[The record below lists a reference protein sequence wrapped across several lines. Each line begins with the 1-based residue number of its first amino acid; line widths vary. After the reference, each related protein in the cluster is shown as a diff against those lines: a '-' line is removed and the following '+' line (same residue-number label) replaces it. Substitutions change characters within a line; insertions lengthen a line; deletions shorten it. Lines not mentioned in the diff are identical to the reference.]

1 MIKTRVAAKVIS
13 QQDSQEIIQETI
25 VVGTVHSGPAFTLN
39 VLFLQNAKMRTKV
52 ASVQKDLVPDFS
64 LVVDNSTNIA
74 LVTTIILATT
84 SRVATSLASRVVTN
98 SANKVA
104 TNSANRAVTSLANK
118 AAINSASR
126 AVINSA
132 NKVAINSASKAVTNN
147 ASKAVTNS
155 VVATSRAAINVS
167 KVAISKAAT
176 NSVVVTSNA
185 AVTNKVAIAN
195 TSKAAIVSINRDTTP
210 MLHLA

>member
-52 ASVQKDLVPDFS
+52 ASVHKDLLPDFS

-74 LVTTIILATT
+74 LVTTIILVTT
-84 SRVATSLASRVVTN
+84 SRAATSLASRVVTN

-104 TNSANRAVTSLANK
+104 TNSANRAVTSLASR
-118 AAINSASR
+118 AAISSASR

-132 NKVAINSASKAVTNN
+132 SMAVTNSASKAF
-147 ASKAVTNS
+147 TNS
-155 VVATSRAAINVS
+155 VVATSRAVINVS
-167 KVAISKAAT
+167 KAAISRAAT
-176 NSVVVTSNA
+176 NSVAVTSNA

-195 TSKAAIVSINRDTTP
+195 TSRAAIVSINRDTTP

>member
-74 LVTTIILATT
+74 LVTIIILVTI
-84 SRVATSLASRVVTN
+84 SRAATSLASRVVTN

-104 TNSANRAVTSLANK
+104 TNSANRAVTSLASR

-132 NKVAINSASKAVTNN
+132 SK
-147 ASKAVTNS
+147 
-155 VVATSRAAINVS
+155 VATSRAVINVS
-167 KVAISKAAT
+167 KVAISRAAT
-176 NSVVVTSNA
+176 NSVAVTSNA

-195 TSKAAIVSINRDTTP
+195 TSRAAIVSINRDTTP

>member
-1 MIKTRVAAKVIS
+1 MAAKVIS

-84 SRVATSLASRVVTN
+84 SRAATSLASRVVTN
-98 SANKVA
+98 SANK
-104 TNSANRAVTSLANK
+104 AV
-118 AAINSASR
+118 INSASR
-126 AVINSA
+126 AVT
-132 NKVAINSASKAVTNN
+132 NSASKVVTNN
-147 ASKAVTNS
+147 
-155 VVATSRAAINVS
+155 VVVTSRVAINVS
-167 KVAISKAAT
+167 KVVISKADT
-176 NSVVVTSNA
+176 NSVAVTSNV

-195 TSKAAIVSINRDTTP
+195 TSRAAIVSINRDTTP

>member
-84 SRVATSLASRVVTN
+84 SRAATSLASRVVTN
-98 SANKVA
+98 SANKV
-104 TNSANRAVTSLANK
+104 VT
-118 AAINSASR
+118 NSASR
-126 AVINSA
+126 AVTNSA
-132 NKVAINSASKAVTNN
+132 NKVAINSASRAVTNS
-147 ASKAVTNS
+147 ASKAVSNS
-155 VVATSRAAINVS
+155 AAVTSRAVINVS
-167 KVAISKAAT
+167 KEVISKAAT
-176 NSVVVTSNA
+176 NSVAVTSNA

-195 TSKAAIVSINRDTTP
+195 TSRAAIVSINRDTTP